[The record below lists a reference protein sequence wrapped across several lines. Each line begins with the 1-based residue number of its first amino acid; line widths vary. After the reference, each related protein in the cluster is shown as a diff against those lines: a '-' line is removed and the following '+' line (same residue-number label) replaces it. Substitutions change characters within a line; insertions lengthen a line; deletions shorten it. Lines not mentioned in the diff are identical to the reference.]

1 MKMKWLWIILALI
14 VLLVA
19 VYLVFFRGK
28 ENDPVTPKGEI
39 KDIKSLH
46 YSYSVGYAM
55 YANYIY
61 EIKCDDK
68 CTIKIKPNGYSEEES
83 KEYEISEDKLKEIIN
98 VLNKYEVSNW
108 DGYSKSDPNVL
119 DGDSFSFSLYE
130 KDGTNI
136 SASGY
141 MMWPD
146 HYRDVK
152 TELKEIFDSFIKEG
166 DFKDK

>member
-14 VLLVA
+14 IILVA

-68 CTIKIKPNGYSEEES
+68 CTIKIKPNGYSEEAA

-98 VLNKYEVSNW
+98 VLN
-108 DGYSKSDPNVL
+108 
-119 DGDSFSFSLYE
+119 
-130 KDGTNI
+130 
-136 SASGY
+136 
-141 MMWPD
+141 
-146 HYRDVK
+146 
-152 TELKEIFDSFIKEG
+152 
-166 DFKDK
+166 

>member
-1 MKMKWLWIILALI
+1 MKMKWLWIILILI
-14 VLLVA
+14 ILLIII
-19 VYLVFFRGK
+19 YMVFFRGK
-28 ENDPVTPKGEI
+28 DNDPIVSTREI

-61 EIKCDDK
+61 EIKCNDK
-68 CTIKIKPNGYSEEES
+68 CIIKIKPNGYSEEEA
-83 KEYEISEDKLKEIIN
+83 KEYEVSEDKIKEIIN
-98 VLNKYEVSNW
+98 VLNKYEVSKW

-130 KDGTNI
+130 KDGKSI

-141 MMWPD
+141 MMWPE

-152 TELKEIFDSFIKEG
+152 NELKEIFDSFIKEG
-166 DFKDK
+166 DFIEK